1 MNHLQLAPSTENL
14 SSGRETRTLRS
25 IRTFVG
31 SRATSTIIRVRAEVG
46 GAVLV
51 GITEVGV
58 PLQMMP
64 TTLEEVPSR
73 KWERLRITLTQ
84 AFKRS

>member
-25 IRTFVG
+25 IRTFVD

-46 GAVLV
+46 GAVLAA
-51 GITEVGV
+51 ITGEGV